1 MVKIIAGDECGLVKL
16 VRLERETVQ
25 KWHVQAR
32 KNGVKCLAWTGNPG
46 SLHGAESTVSA
57 ALASGIVRTWDMST
71 MERTHDTEDAPKD
84 AVHLDTLGGRH
95 MFLASEAGTVRVFA
109 KDAASAALES
119 CPWSASA
126 GKNISAA
133 ALLPHE
139 GGALAAAGGKDTLLR
154 LWDLSARSASA
165 ATGAP
170 IFEARRQ
177 HHDWLDRA
185 LPVWVSGITFLGAR
199 GPTPEG
205 ALPPVTQAALD
216 ARYESATDDDTDDDE
231 AGQPAAAGAAAAAAA
246 GAKGGVR
253 RRHRGR
259 ASAAA
264 AAAAAARTAKW
275 GTTAR
280 PFDRAPLQLSDSEDA
295 SGGDND
301 DDDDDDASSDDG
313 AAAAAGCS
321 DEAGLEPW
329 TYDSSL
335 PHPPSRALEAL
346 SDAQIKDQCIR
357 RLVSVAP
364 DTRLPLR
371 DADWRP
377 AAGHPSAVVL
387 TVSRHK
393 QVSVYDTRARRQAV
407 IHRERVGDW
416 ALTCCAADP
425 LARSVFVGDT
435 VGALSRL
442 EMRKGLRVVQRYHGH
457 AGAIRSVDV
466 HETMP
471 LVASAGLD
479 RCVRVFHAE
488 TGCLVRR
495 VYLRQRQE
503 AVLFSRER
511 RVRKPDHHREAES
524 QDDKL
529 GLVVRISSLK
539 GGWRNGAVGEHFS
552 RRPREGQLDEP
563 LEDDGVRE
571 EDVAAAGVGSGAAA
585 AGGLYAP
592 AKRSRG
598 EEEADEEEAAEEMWR
613 ELDAA
618 GRGEAGS
625 DEEDD
630 DAASNGSDFDDELEN
645 DGDEDEEDSLA
656 GDSLDEHSDDDSEGE
671 SSDSGDEDGL
681 GRMAKSKD
689 GDDDLA
695 LVDDRAAL
703 KRARKEAVRGRK
715 QQEKASRIAVLKART
730 AERAGGSAAAASRR
744 RRR

>member
-1 MVKIIAGDECGLVKL
+1 
-16 VRLERETVQ
+16 
-25 KWHVQAR
+25 
-32 KNGVKCLAWTGNPG
+32 
-46 SLHGAESTVSA
+46 
-57 ALASGIVRTWDMST
+57 
-71 MERTHDTEDAPKD
+71 
-84 AVHLDTLGGRH
+84 

-295 SGGDND
+295 SGGGN

-571 EDVAAAGVGSGAAA
+571 DDVAAAGVGSGAAA

-630 DAASNGSDFDDELEN
+630 DAASNGSDFDDELEDVGAGEEGAARRRAPRPRSDDEDSDEDSDEAPRAKQRGAKRARRAAAAASSDE
-645 DGDEDEEDSLA
+645 DGDEEEEDSLA